1 MAIHIR
7 PREFISLL
15 ATTIA
20 GLPAQQSQRMRR
32 IGLVKRGQIILSY
45 EIG

>member
-7 PREFISLL
+7 PREFIGLL
-15 ATTIA
+15 GTTMV
-20 GLPAQQSQRMRR
+20 GPPAQHSQRMRR
-32 IGLVKRGQIILSY
+32 IGLVKRGRIILSY